1 MTLKELNNL
10 PENEVLKQ
18 FSICCGASKWTEQMI
33 NSCPFQSKNELLK
46 MAEETWFSLSGQ
58 DWLEAFSHHPK
69 IGNIRSLQSK
79 FQKTAKLSES
89 EQKSISHVS
98 EDILKEIAEGNQL
111 YEKKFGYIFIVCAT
125 GKTAEEMLA
134 LLNERLK
141 NDPEAELLIA
151 AKEQNKITRLRLE
164 KLLDL

>member
-1 MTLKELNNL
+1 MTLKEFNNL

-33 NSCPFQSKNELLK
+33 NSCPFQNKNELLK

-89 EQKSISHVS
+89 EQKGISHVS
-98 EDILKEIAEGNQL
+98 EDLLKEIEEGNQL

-141 NDPEAELLIA
+141 NDPEAELLTA
-151 AKEQNKITRLRLE
+151 AKEQNKIIQLRLGN
-164 KLLDL
+164 LLSL

>member
-10 PENEVLKQ
+10 PENEALKQ
-18 FSICCGASKWTEQMI
+18 FSICCGAYKWVEQMR
-33 NSCPFQSKNELLK
+33 NCRPFQNKNELLK

>member
-1 MTLKELNNL
+1 
-10 PENEVLKQ
+10 
-18 FSICCGASKWTEQMI
+18 
-33 NSCPFQSKNELLK
+33 

>member
-1 MTLKELNNL
+1 
-10 PENEVLKQ
+10 
-18 FSICCGASKWTEQMI
+18 MI
-33 NSCPFQSKNELLK
+33 NSCPFQNKNELLK
-46 MAEETWFSLSGQ
+46 MAKKIWFSLSGQ

-69 IGNIRSLQSK
+69 IGDIESLQSK

>member
-1 MTLKELNNL
+1 ML
-10 PENEVLKQ
+10 
-18 FSICCGASKWTEQMI
+18 FR
-33 NSCPFQSKNELLK
+33 
-46 MAEETWFSLSGQ
+46 
-58 DWLEAFSHHPK
+58 SHHPK